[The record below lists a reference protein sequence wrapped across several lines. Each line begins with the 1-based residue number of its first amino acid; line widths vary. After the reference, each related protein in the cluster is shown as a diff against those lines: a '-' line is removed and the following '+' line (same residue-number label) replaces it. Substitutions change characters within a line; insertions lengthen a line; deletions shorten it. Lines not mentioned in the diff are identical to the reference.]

1 MNFVKPSE
9 PSEPLMKT
17 ALKNLENY
25 QIIDEADSYIW
36 FLPSSYF
43 VPCITR
49 PREVGKQLKRISY
62 NTLDKKWCSS
72 YNNGTNVARTI
83 GQLEQ
88 FIDKHA
94 CHYMPPKL
102 TQEQD
107 DSDDNVSMDEEDDP
121 LLTEVEDIMFKA
133 TNKAKQKP
141 EVDVSKEQE
150 ECMFMYIQA
159 KASNL
164 TDSTQSYDL
173 HINALKHSKHYRHLI
188 QDDLCYAATKDSYRK
203 VPAYLKRCLAIG
215 ANERRKEERR
225 RVSQTRT
232 VEKKVSVMPI
242 SHTGEGLPPT
252 VKIVEPSKPSE
263 PLQNTMDISV
273 DTSTVQK
280 VQTVQDIQSGV
291 ETKSKVDDQDGI
303 VSASIDST
311 TVPIANQEESSA
323 REQLLPIPY
332 QSFYIGKG
340 LIYSGRLR
348 RDVLSER
355 YAITIARMNQYF
367 QYHEPTNQVLVTYK
381 TTYKNNWYGL
391 KSISEFE
398 QMCSHTKLSYT
409 VDRDGRCIRMNVT
422 VADIW
427 LNERGFIFGKG
438 IQTRKLMLDDPSE
451 LLAKN
456 KNVFLP
462 IYCYTDMNTIDK
474 WIYTWLQSK
483 EFCQTPDTLAPTTEA
498 LYNHFMEFSEM
509 NRRDFRQKELTSELY
524 QRFPCVKRSRLRRRN
539 DKSVVDIPA
548 YKDCIASFQ
557 QYINK
562 LGMRMPPLEVQKD

>member
-62 NTLDKKWCSS
+62 NTLEKKWCSS
-72 YNNGTNVARTI
+72 YNNGTNVAHTI

-215 ANERRKEERR
+215 AKKLLRQQQQRR

-232 VEKKVSVMPI
+232 VEKKVSVMSTSHTGEGLTPTSKKVEPSKPSEPLVVEKKVSVMST

-263 PLQNTMDISV
+263 PLQNTVDISV

-291 ETKSKVDDQDGI
+291 ETKSEVDDQDGI
-303 VSASIDST
+303 VSASMVT

-323 REQLLPIPY
+323 RERLPQFCNPFI
-332 QSFYIGKG
+332 
-340 LIYSGRLR
+340 
-348 RDVLSER
+348 
-355 YAITIARMNQYF
+355 
-367 QYHEPTNQVLVTYK
+367 LV
-381 TTYKNNWYGL
+381 
-391 KSISEFE
+391 
-398 QMCSHTKLSYT
+398 
-409 VDRDGRCIRMNVT
+409 
-422 VADIW
+422 
-427 LNERGFIFGKG
+427 
-438 IQTRKLMLDDPSE
+438 
-451 LLAKN
+451 
-456 KNVFLP
+456 
-462 IYCYTDMNTIDK
+462 
-474 WIYTWLQSK
+474 
-483 EFCQTPDTLAPTTEA
+483 
-498 LYNHFMEFSEM
+498 
-509 NRRDFRQKELTSELY
+509 
-524 QRFPCVKRSRLRRRN
+524 
-539 DKSVVDIPA
+539 
-548 YKDCIASFQ
+548 KD
-557 QYINK
+557 
-562 LGMRMPPLEVQKD
+562 

>member
-1 MNFVKPSE
+1 M
-9 PSEPLMKT
+9 
-17 ALKNLENY
+17 
-25 QIIDEADSYIW
+25 
-36 FLPSSYF
+36 
-43 VPCITR
+43 
-49 PREVGKQLKRISY
+49 
-62 NTLDKKWCSS
+62 
-72 YNNGTNVARTI
+72 
-83 GQLEQ
+83 
-88 FIDKHA
+88 
-94 CHYMPPKL
+94 
-102 TQEQD
+102 
-107 DSDDNVSMDEEDDP
+107 
-121 LLTEVEDIMFKA
+121 
-133 TNKAKQKP
+133 
-141 EVDVSKEQE
+141 
-150 ECMFMYIQA
+150 
-159 KASNL
+159 
-164 TDSTQSYDL
+164 ST
-173 HINALKHSKHYRHLI
+173 
-188 QDDLCYAATKDSYRK
+188 
-203 VPAYLKRCLAIG
+203 
-215 ANERRKEERR
+215 
-225 RVSQTRT
+225 
-232 VEKKVSVMPI
+232 
-242 SHTGEGLPPT
+242 SHTGEGLTPT
-252 VKIVEPSKPSE
+252 SKKVEPSKPSE

-311 TVPIANQEESSA
+311 TVSIANQEDSSA
-323 REQLLPIPY
+323 RERLLPIPY

-348 RDVLSER
+348 RDVLSQR
-355 YAITIARMNQYF
+355 YAITIDRMNQYF

-381 TTYKNNWYGL
+381 TTFKNNWYGL

-539 DKSVVDIPA
+539 DKSVLDIPA